1 MPVACNDQR
10 LLVYYEFFS
19 RKLSASRLPID
30 SKPRAILP
38 SFAYVI
44 EQTTY
49 STSGISR
56 GKNTSPCVGHGLFTC
71 YMGPYSCRGM
81 QKDIYVGPTPQLM
94 ESSEGQVKS
103 DSFETPNLTEKMQVD
118 SHRHIL
124 ESADAED
131 DEISKRTGH
140 GNKGRVPWNKGRK
153 HSEETRER
161 IRQRTKEALKDPS
174 NQTKVKIRASL
185 TKLWGK
191 RLKWRRS
198 REKFLQSWAESI
210 AIAAKIGGND
220 EQELDWDSY
229 DKLKQE
235 IALLQI
241 HRAAEKAKAKE
252 IARTRAERAAQA
264 KAEKMA
270 RRAQKRREREE
281 NSKVRGESI
290 RKRNK
295 KSQEEKERL
304 AEFQEVKLKERLMKI
319 QKKKSAINQVSN
331 PHQRPWENF
340 DLEFVKREQLRKE
353 VSLADRFVLLRIEER
368 NNCLTSFDMSSSS
381 VHARETWTKAERDY
395 HSFPVPCSSWFSSKH
410 SLISPVSH

>member
-1 MPVACNDQR
+1 MLSCQ
-10 LLVYYEFFS
+10 L
-19 RKLSASRLPID
+19 KLSASRLPID
-30 SKPRAILP
+30 SMPRTILP
-38 SFAYVI
+38 RFAYVI

-56 GKNTSPCVGHGLFTC
+56 VKNTSPCVGYGLFTC
-71 YMGPYSCRGM
+71 YMRPYSCRGTH
-81 QKDIYVGPTPQLM
+81 KDIYVGQTPQVM

-103 DSFETPNLTEKMQVD
+103 DSFEIPNLTEKMQVD

-140 GNKGRVPWNKGRK
+140 GNKGRVPWNKGQK

-161 IRQRTKEALKDPS
+161 IRQRTKEALKDPKVRKKMS
-174 NQTKVKIRASL
+174 EAPRTLSDQTKIKIRASL
-185 TKLWGK
+185 TRLWGK
-191 RLKWRRS
+191 RLKWKRS

-252 IARTRAERAAQA
+252 MARTRAARAAEA

-270 RRAQKRREREE
+270 RLAQKRREREE
-281 NSKVRGESI
+281 NSKVRGVSI

-295 KSQEEKERL
+295 KSKEEKERL
-304 AEFQEVKLKERLMKI
+304 AEFQEVKLKERLLKI

-340 DLEFVKREQLRKE
+340 DLEFVKREQLRKG
-353 VSLADRFVLLRIEER
+353 VSLAEQIRFAKNRRAEQLLDK
-368 NNCLTSFDMSSSS
+368 L
-381 VHARETWTKAERDY
+381 
-395 HSFPVPCSSWFSSKH
+395 
-410 SLISPVSH
+410 

>member
-1 MPVACNDQR
+1 MLACP
-10 LLVYYEFFS
+10 L
-19 RKLSASRLPID
+19 KLSASRLPIN
-30 SKPRAILP
+30 STPRTILP

-44 EQTTY
+44 EPTTN
-49 STSGISR
+49 STSGVPR
-56 GKNTSPCVGHGLFTC
+56 VKNISPCVSHGRFTC
-71 YMGPYSCRGM
+71 YLGSYSCRGTH
-81 QKDIYVGPTPQLM
+81 KDIYVGQTPQAV
-94 ESSEGQVKS
+94 ESSKGQVKS
-103 DSFETPNLTEKMQVD
+103 DSFETPKLTEKIQVD
-118 SHRHIL
+118 SHRHIP

-153 HSEETRER
+153 HSEETRKR
-161 IRQRTKEALKDPS
+161 IRQRTKEALKDPKVRKKMSEAPRTLS

-191 RLKWRRS
+191 RLKWKRS

-235 IALLQI
+235 IAFLQI
-241 HRAAEKAKAKE
+241 QRAAEKAKAKE
-252 IARTRAERAAQA
+252 MARTRAERAAQA
-264 KAEKMA
+264 RAEKME
-270 RRAQKRREREE
+270 RLAQKRREREE

-295 KSQEEKERL
+295 KSKEEKEKL
-304 AEFQEVKLKERLMKI
+304 AEFEELKLKERLMKI

-353 VSLADRFVLLRIEER
+353 VSLAEQIRFAKNRRAEQLLDK
-368 NNCLTSFDMSSSS
+368 L
-381 VHARETWTKAERDY
+381 
-395 HSFPVPCSSWFSSKH
+395 
-410 SLISPVSH
+410 

>member
-56 GKNTSPCVGHGLFTC
+56 GKNTSPCVGHGIFTC

-94 ESSEGQVKS
+94 ESSKGQVKS

-124 ESADAED
+124 ESADAEN

-161 IRQRTKEALKDPS
+161 IRQRTKDALKDPKVRKKMSEAPRTLS

-264 KAEKMA
+264 KAEKDGEA
-270 RRAQKRREREE
+270 SSEKKRA
-281 NSKVRGESI
+281 G
-290 RKRNK
+290 RKF
-295 KSQEEKERL
+295 KS
-304 AEFQEVKLKERLMKI
+304 
-319 QKKKSAINQVSN
+319 
-331 PHQRPWENF
+331 
-340 DLEFVKREQLRKE
+340 
-353 VSLADRFVLLRIEER
+353 
-368 NNCLTSFDMSSSS
+368 
-381 VHARETWTKAERDY
+381 
-395 HSFPVPCSSWFSSKH
+395 
-410 SLISPVSH
+410 

>member
-1 MPVACNDQR
+1 MPLCVNR
-10 LLVYYEFFS
+10 PFTG
-19 RKLSASRLPID
+19 KLSASRLSID
-30 SKPRAILP
+30 SNPRTILP

-49 STSGISR
+49 STSAISR

-81 QKDIYVGPTPQLM
+81 QKDIYVGQTPQLM

-161 IRQRTKEALKDPS
+161 IRQRTKEALKDP
-174 NQTKVKIRASL
+174 KVRKKMSEAPRTL
-185 TKLWGK
+185 RW
-191 RLKWRRS
+191 
-198 REKFLQSWAESI
+198 
-210 AIAAKIGGND
+210 ND
-220 EQELDWDSY
+220 EQELDWNSY

-270 RRAQKRREREE
+270 RLAQKRREREE

-353 VSLADRFVLLRIEER
+353 VSLAEQIRFAKNRRAEQLLDK
-368 NNCLTSFDMSSSS
+368 L
-381 VHARETWTKAERDY
+381 
-395 HSFPVPCSSWFSSKH
+395 
-410 SLISPVSH
+410 